1 MEANGQL
8 VVSLFITFCNRNQL
22 IHSNLGQIEISSS
35 FKLNFIFQL
44 NKCISGFHNLRHD
57 DMHEV
62 LDFVNNIPDPCPRDM
77 REKIDKGDTIVMSNH
92 CCVFEDFNVT
102 TKAGDMRTS
111 GTRISL
117 EDLFGKEKNKNEE
130 IYSLQSFLQSW
141 KYLKLAPEITEIQ
154 LNQEIVSSAKKYLEN
169 IVPNEKRVAI
179 HMRVLDASGPK
190 EIFNFPGPEYFQ
202 KALQHFYEKWTNV
215 KFLIFCDKPSWCRE
229 QSIFDSKDVYVM
241 DKVWKETSIKKKA
254 HQANMHR
261 FS

>member
-1 MEANGQL
+1 
-8 VVSLFITFCNRNQL
+8 
-22 IHSNLGQIEISSS
+22 
-35 FKLNFIFQL
+35 
-44 NKCISGFHNLRHD
+44 
-57 DMHEV
+57 MHEV

-102 TKAGDMRTS
+102 TKVGDMRTS

-154 LNQEIVSSAKKYLEN
+154 LKQEIVSSAKKYLKN

-215 KFLIFCDKPSWCRE
+215 KFLIFCDKPSWCRK

-261 FS
+261 FF